1 MLRDELRGHAV
12 NLGRGL
18 ADDLD
23 VADNPILNQRVPLK
37 GINVRQGLNVGGR
50 ALDGFGD
57 VRKVILDADAS

>member
-37 GINVRQGLNVGGR
+37 GINVRQALNVAGR